1 MKILAID
8 TSLGTGSVAA
18 ADEGAAAQRPLG
30 TPGDHARLLM
40 GAISDVAE
48 RRGWGRG
55 KASLADLGPNDVV
68 AVVRGPGSFTGLRV
82 GITTAKALAWATGA
96 RLVAVSAFDC
106 IARRTAQLAD
116 WSGGPMWIAF
126 DAGRGEVAAAEARA
140 AVASPTGWTFAPQ
153 PLQGVDAWVAGL
165 PEGARVSG
173 PAVIAFSA
181 QLATRPDLAIA
192 PADACFASAAEVA
205 ALAPLLVAAG
215 LVADPNALVPDY
227 LRPSYAEEP
236 KKPR

>member
-18 ADEGAAAQRPLG
+18 ADEGGLDERPLG

-40 GAISDVAE
+40 GALVDVAE
-48 RRGWGRG
+48 RRGFGRG
-55 KASLADLGPNDVV
+55 AASIAAIGPADVI

-82 GITTAKALAWATGA
+82 GITTAKALAWSTGA
-96 RLVAVSAFDC
+96 RLVAVSAHDC
-106 IARRTAQLAD
+106 IARQTSRLAG
-116 WSGGPMWIAF
+116 WPGGSMWIAF
-126 DAGRGEVAAAEARA
+126 DAGRGEVAAAEACA
-140 AVASPTGWTFAPQ
+140 TVASPTGWTITPQ

-165 PEGARVSG
+165 SEGARVSG

-181 QLATRPDLAIA
+181 QLATRPDLALA
-192 PADACFASAAEVA
+192 PADACFASAADVA

-215 LVADPNALVPDY
+215 LVADPHALVPDY
-227 LRPSYAEEP
+227 LRPSYAEEQ
-236 KKPR
+236 KIQG